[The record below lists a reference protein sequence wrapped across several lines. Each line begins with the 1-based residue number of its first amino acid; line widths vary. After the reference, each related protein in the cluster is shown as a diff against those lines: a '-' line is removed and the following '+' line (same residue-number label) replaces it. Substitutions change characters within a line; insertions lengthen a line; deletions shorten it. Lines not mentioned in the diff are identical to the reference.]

1 MVGEATNDTAAIE
14 LRALTKAFGSITAL
28 DGVDLRV
35 EQGCFFGLLGPNGA
49 GKSTAIGIMATLLR
63 PTSGQALLLGRDTQ
77 REAAEV
83 RRSVGLVFQESSLD
97 PELTPRETL
106 EFTARLYHLDA
117 AKRRAREMIDVVDLG
132 DRADWPARTLSGGQR
147 RRLEIARGLLHRPK
161 VLFLDEPTVGLD
173 PAARAAIWQQLREIQ
188 REGRTTI
195 CLTTHSM
202 EEADALCERLAI
214 LDHGR
219 IVVDAAPDALKRQL
233 GGDQVHLLL
242 ESDADVSDA
251 LLAVEGVRGAV
262 RDATGRWRVTLVEGS
277 RRLPALIDAVR
288 AHGISEV
295 DLRRP
300 SLEAVFLHHT
310 GHAFED
316 EVSAA

>member
-14 LRALTKAFGSITAL
+14 FRALTKAFGSITAL

-35 EQGCFFGLLGPNGA
+35 EQGAFFGLLGPNGA

-77 REAAEV
+77 REASEV

-117 AKRRAREMIDVVDLG
+117 AARRAREMIDVVDLG
-132 DRADWPARTLSGGQR
+132 DLADRPARTLSGGQR
-147 RRLEIARGLLHRPK
+147 RRLEIARGLLHRPE

-242 ESDADVSDA
+242 ESDVDVADA

-262 RDATGRWRVTLVEGS
+262 RDATGRWRVTLAEGS

>member
-1 MVGEATNDTAAIE
+1 MVSEGTNHEAAIE
-14 LRALTKAFGSITAL
+14 LRSLTKTFGPVTAL

-35 EQGCFFGLLGPNGA
+35 ERGCFFGLLGPNGA
-49 GKSTAIGIMATLLR
+49 GKSTAMGIMATLIR
-63 PTSGQALLLGRDTQ
+63 PTSGQALLLGFDTQ
-77 REAAEV
+77 REAAAV
-83 RRSVGLVFQESSLD
+83 RRCVGLVFQESSLD

-117 AKRRAREMIDVVDLG
+117 AARRAQVMIDVVDLG
-132 DRADWPARTLSGGQR
+132 DAADRPARKLSGGQR
-147 RRLEIARGLLHRPK
+147 RRLEIARGLLHRPQ

-188 REGRTTI
+188 REGRTTL

-214 LDHGR
+214 LDRGR
-219 IVVDAAPDALKRQL
+219 IVVDAAPDELKRRL

-242 ESDADVSDA
+242 ESDADVAAD
-251 LLAVEGVRGAV
+251 LQAVEGVRSVV
-262 RDATGRWRVTLVEGS
+262 RDASGRWRVTLLEGS

-288 AHGISEV
+288 AHGIAEV

-316 EVSAA
+316 EVLAE